1 MVIIHLLKGNRS
13 SRGPSIRFDDPI
25 FFAAWLLVVRGRMP
39 LPRRP
44 SRASRSWCLGLKWDD
59 SHWLNHHTNQLVPH
73 VMLQVTICTNQLPAM
88 CHPSMSLWRRPYL
101 LSGAGNLGSARLW
114 WGCLDHHADTVSN
127 VVQPPSGHQTWHAG
141 NPFDDFPME
150 FSESHGFFT
159 GGCLGEWSP
168 QMGNQKGINGLIIS
182 G

>member
-1 MVIIHLLKGNRS
+1 MVIIHLLNGNRS
-13 SRGPSIRFDDPI
+13 SRGPSIR
-25 FFAAWLLVVRGRMP
+25 
-39 LPRRP
+39 P
-44 SRASRSWCLGLKWDD
+44 SRASRWGLGLKWDD

-88 CHPSMSLWRRPYL
+88 CHPSMSLRRRPYL

-150 FSESHGFFT
+150 FSESHFFLT
-159 GGCLGEWSP
+159 GGCLGE
-168 QMGNQKGINGLIIS
+168 
-182 G
+182 